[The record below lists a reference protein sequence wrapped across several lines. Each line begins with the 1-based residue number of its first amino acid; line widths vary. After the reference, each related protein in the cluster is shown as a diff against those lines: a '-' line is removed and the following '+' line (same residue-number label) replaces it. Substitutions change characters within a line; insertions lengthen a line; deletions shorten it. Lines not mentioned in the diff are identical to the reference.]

1 MILGHWNHEGR
12 WYRLELLEGIGE
24 DDQKQWMAAS
34 SKDDLEPMISRMIYD
49 LANDDPDDLLMRRPK
64 TGQKGG
70 E

>member
-1 MILGHWNHEGR
+1 MIIGHWNHEGR

-24 DDQKQWMAAS
+24 DKPTQWIAANS
-34 SKDDLEPMISRMIYD
+34 RDCLEPMISRMIYD